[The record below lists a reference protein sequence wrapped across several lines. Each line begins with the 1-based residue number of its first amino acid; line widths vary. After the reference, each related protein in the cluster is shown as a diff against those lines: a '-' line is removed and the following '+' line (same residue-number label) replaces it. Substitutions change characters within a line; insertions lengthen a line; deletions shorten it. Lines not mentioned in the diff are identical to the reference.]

1 MVPIPEGKSAVARYW
16 HRVIAAFLMSNLIIG
31 CTTWSATQ
39 VPLTSLDGKKVRV
52 NTEAGER
59 FEGLLLHPDTLGDRV
74 LICGRD
80 NTRPLVVDTSTIKS
94 AETRKINTGR
104 TAGLVLLGVGA
115 VVFTIVQIK
124 MIFNDVDY

>member
-1 MVPIPEGKSAVARYW
+1 MVPIPQGESAVARCW
-16 HRVIAAFLMSNLIIG
+16 HRWIAAVLISNLIIG

-39 VPLTSLDGKKVRV
+39 SPLTSLDGKKVRV
-52 NTEAGER
+52 STEAGER

-74 LICGRD
+74 LICVRD
-80 NTRPLVVDTSTIKS
+80 RTRPLVVDTSTIKS
-94 AETRKINTGR
+94 AEVRKVNTGR
-104 TAGLVLLGVGA
+104 TASLALLGVGA